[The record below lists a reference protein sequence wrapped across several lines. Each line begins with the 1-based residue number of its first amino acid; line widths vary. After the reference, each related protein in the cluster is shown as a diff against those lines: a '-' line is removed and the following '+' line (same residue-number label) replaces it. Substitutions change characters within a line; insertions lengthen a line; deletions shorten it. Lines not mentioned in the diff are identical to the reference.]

1 MAMRKIGMFWCL
13 NCVDGGGNEWVRS
26 VCWDMKNRL
35 RDWSEVVC
43 EKLKNCPVPCYNA
56 LSIILLLFH
65 FSPRYLLIS
74 SKNITSR
81 TLLNFITNKSG
92 QKSKDKTDKHQII
105 TMFHVNTLLVCLP
118 SLSSAACHV
127 ANDKGQYITWQVLSL
142 AGLSVLILPSQ
153 AEPVAHVGERWHK
166 AKVASPCDRV
176 LQPCWVSTLNTT
188 NLPWL
193 AAVASGAKQRSGR
206 LETQCW
212 LDPKGAHL
220 APYVHLLVG

>member
-1 MAMRKIGMFWCL
+1 MVMCL
-13 NCVDGGGNEWVRS
+13 LSFSSTACKALHCVNLYLAPYLNPALVFRP
-26 VCWDMKNRL
+26 
-35 RDWSEVVC
+35 
-43 EKLKNCPVPCYNA
+43 CPLQFKPKRNTLLFLHTHTIHSTPLYNA

-127 ANDKGQYITWQVLSL
+127 ANDKGQYITWQVLS
-142 AGLSVLILPSQ
+142 
-153 AEPVAHVGERWHK
+153 
-166 AKVASPCDRV
+166 
-176 LQPCWVSTLNTT
+176 
-188 NLPWL
+188 
-193 AAVASGAKQRSGR
+193 
-206 LETQCW
+206 
-212 LDPKGAHL
+212 
-220 APYVHLLVG
+220 